1 MSSTKD
7 SVTLSIKKDYRNIG
21 TEAHLTIGL
30 TTADKAAADL

>member
-1 MSSTKD
+1 MSSSKD

-30 TTADKAAADL
+30 TTAKKAASAL